1 MNDFWKD
8 LAALIKV
15 KTIVTLV
22 VIGVFAAL
30 ALSGAIP
37 SDTTMAVVTMVVAF
51 YFGTKAKRVTCP
63 HWTRHSMTKPPAIR
77 EYRTVGGYFLRL
89 SYDLTTRIRP
99 KNTQCFTVL
108 CSV

>member
-1 MNDFWKD
+1 MPRQRMKEDNMNDFWKN

-51 YFGTKAKRVTCP
+51 YFGTQSKKEQRV
-63 HWTRHSMTKPPAIR
+63 HIGHVIA
-77 EYRTVGGYFLRL
+77 
-89 SYDLTTRIRP
+89 
-99 KNTQCFTVL
+99 
-108 CSV
+108 